1 MYTLLKESF
10 GGGKFGTT
18 IGIFLLLIFFAIL
31 GAGGYYSY
39 KIILNSRNRN
49 LSEEPNKY
57 IESEDL

>member
-1 MYTLLKESF
+1 MYTRLNESL

-39 KIILNSRNRN
+39 KIILNSRNRD
-49 LSEEPNKY
+49 LSEDPSKD
-57 IESEDL
+57 IESEEI